1 MAKLHPDASTW
12 LRFRTPKLYDYLI
25 PYCETSRLTF
35 VFILLEYGQ
44 TYFENVALFTKQDF

>member
-1 MAKLHPDASTW
+1 MTKLHPDAPTW
-12 LRFRTPKLYDYLI
+12 LRFRAPKLYDYLI

-44 TYFENVALFTKQDF
+44 TYFKNLALFTTQDF